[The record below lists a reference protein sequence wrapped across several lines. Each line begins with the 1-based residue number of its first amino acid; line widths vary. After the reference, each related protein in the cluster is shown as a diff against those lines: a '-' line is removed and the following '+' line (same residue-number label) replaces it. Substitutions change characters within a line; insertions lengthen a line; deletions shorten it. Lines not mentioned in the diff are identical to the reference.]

1 MEIKSIWK
9 KIKGFFKANAIAAMF
24 LILFLLCCVSF
35 DNFLSV
41 EAIAN
46 LLRSSSVNGLLAVGM
61 MFVILCGD
69 IDLSVGS
76 VLALAGIVFV
86 KVQETSV
93 ILGILA
99 ALIVGI
105 LCGLLTGFL
114 TIKAGLPAF
123 ISSLSTQYAFRGLVY
138 MVTNQK
144 AVTVLEPGRAFS
156 WLGNGSVLGFLPT
169 QAFFFLVIALI
180 CGGILKYT
188 IFGRSVY
195 AAGGNTEAAL
205 MMGVKTDRTRI
216 SAFLICGGLSAL
228 AGVVTASRLGS
239 AQAVAGEGAEMIVIA
254 GIVLGGTLLRGGVG
268 RMSGV
273 VFGTLF
279 IRLVTTAF
287 NNIPGISSYWQNVIT
302 GILLLIVVFLQNYGM
317 ELLEK
322 RRLLKQ
328 KLG

>member
-1 MEIKSIWK
+1 
-9 KIKGFFKANAIAAMF
+9 
-24 LILFLLCCVSF
+24 
-35 DNFLSV
+35 
-41 EAIAN
+41 
-46 LLRSSSVNGLLAVGM
+46 
-61 MFVILCGD
+61 
-69 IDLSVGS
+69 
-76 VLALAGIVFV
+76 
-86 KVQETSV
+86 
-93 ILGILA
+93 
-99 ALIVGI
+99 
-105 LCGLLTGFL
+105 
-114 TIKAGLPAF
+114 
-123 ISSLSTQYAFRGLVY
+123 
-138 MVTNQK
+138 
-144 AVTVLEPGRAFS
+144 
-156 WLGNGSVLGFLPT
+156 
-169 QAFFFLVIALI
+169 
-180 CGGILKYT
+180 
-188 IFGRSVY
+188 
-195 AAGGNTEAAL
+195 

-279 IRLVTTAF
+279 IRLMTTAF